1 MTNDKKTKSN
11 LRPVQSKEEA
21 RERGRKGGIKSGE
34 SRREKKK
41 FKDIFELLLDKK
53 STNDK
58 GETATIKEVIAINT
72 VAKAVKGDLK
82 AIELITKLLD
92 EKDKD

>member
-1 MTNDKKTKSN
+1 MANDKN
-11 LRPVQSKEEA
+11 LKPVQSKSEA

-34 SRREKKK
+34 KRREKRK
-41 FKDIFELLLDKK
+41 FKEIFETLL
-53 STNDK
+53 SRESINDK

-82 AIELITKLLD
+82 AIELITRLID
-92 EKDKD
+92 EKEKGN